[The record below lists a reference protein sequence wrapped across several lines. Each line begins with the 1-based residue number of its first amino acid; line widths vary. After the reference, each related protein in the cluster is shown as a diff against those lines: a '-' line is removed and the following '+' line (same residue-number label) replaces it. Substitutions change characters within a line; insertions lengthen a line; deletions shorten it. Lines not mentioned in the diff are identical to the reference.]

1 MSTSTETASPPASE
15 GADHGGPE
23 TDLQLDGV
31 QLEPDDSEG
40 FYNGEDGVYAHI
52 PETDYHDLR
61 RASST
66 VLSSLHEKSPAHAK
80 AKMDD
85 DTEPSRAQ
93 KFGTALHS
101 AVLTPD
107 LFDLEYDTKG
117 RCAAV
122 TGSGS
127 RCKNSGTH
135 PFLSVPY
142 DEDVDDEF
150 GDPETAAQE
159 SARAEIRWFCGT
171 HAPPEIETV
180 TESHEGDL
188 AITPADISVLS
199 ESQMEKIHTIRG
211 RIFECEAAS
220 QILSLPGREELTIL
234 WTHTA
239 TGVECKSRVDR
250 LLRHPELGYVAVDLK
265 TTSCARPGTTP
276 GDFGYDA
283 AKYGYDR
290 QAAFYLEALAEAGIP
305 TDYFLILAVEKSP
318 PYSVVPYLVGHEAL
332 EPGRAEMLSALR
344 TFRQC
349 QVEGQWP
356 GYTDAIVT
364 LDLPHWRYE

>member
-1 MSTSTETASPPASE
+1 MSASK
-15 GADHGGPE
+15 E
-23 TDLQLDGV
+23 TDPQLDGV
-31 QLEPDDSEG
+31 QLEPDDEAG
-40 FYNGEDGVYAHI
+40 FYNGEDGVYARI
-52 PETDYHDLR
+52 PEADYHDLR

-80 AKMDD
+80 AQLDD
-85 DTEPSRAQ
+85 DDEPTRAQ

-101 AVLTPD
+101 AVFTPD
-107 LFDLEYDTKG
+107 LFDLSFGVKD
-117 RCAAV
+117 RCAGV
-122 TGSGS
+122 KGDGD
-127 RCKNSGTH
+127 RCA
-135 PFLSVPY
+135 Y
-142 DEDVDDEF
+142 DGKSPWIVEDE
-150 GDPETAAQE
+150 EQE
-159 SARAEIRWFCGT
+159 IIQWFCGT
-171 HAPPEIETV
+171 HAPEPGDEVDSGVAVSEAEIE
-180 TESHEGDL
+180 
-188 AITPADISVLS
+188 VLS
-199 ESQMEKIHTIRG
+199 TGQMEKIQTIRN
-211 RIFECEAAS
+211 RIFEHKAGAR
-220 QILSLPGREELTIL
+220 ILSLPGREELTIL

-250 LLRHPELGYVAVDLK
+250 LFRHPNLGYVAVDLK
-265 TTSCARPGTTP
+265 TTRCARPGTTP

-305 TDYFLILAVEKSP
+305 TDYFLILAVEKQP
-318 PYSVVPYLVGHEAL
+318 PYAVVPYLVGHESL

-356 GYTDAIVT
+356 DYTSTIVT

>member
-1 MSTSTETASPPASE
+1 MSPSTETASPPASE

-52 PETDYHDLR
+52 PEADYHDLR

-80 AKMDD
+80 AKLEDD
-85 DTEPSRAQ
+85 SEPTRAQ
-93 KFGTALHS
+93 RFGTALHS

-107 LFDLEYDTKG
+107 VFDLQYDTKG
-117 RCAAV
+117 QCAGIK
-122 TGSGS
+122 GSGD
-127 RCKNSGTH
+127 RCTYDGKHPWIVEDSEATAEQSGTE
-135 PFLSVPY
+135 VI
-142 DEDVDDEF
+142 
-150 GDPETAAQE
+150 Q
-159 SARAEIRWFCGT
+159 WFCGT
-171 HAPPEIETV
+171 HAPESGDEVAAGTAVEQAEIE
-180 TESHEGDL
+180 
-188 AITPADISVLS
+188 VLS
-199 ESQMEKIHTIRG
+199 TGQMEKIHTIRE
-211 RIFECEAAS
+211 RIFEHEAGS

-265 TTSCARPGTTP
+265 TTRCARPGTTP

-305 TDYFLILAVEKSP
+305 TDYFLILAVEKQP
-318 PYSVVPYLVGHEAL
+318 PYAVVPYLVGHESL

-349 QVEGQWP
+349 REEGQWP

>member
-1 MSTSTETASPPASE
+1 MSAPTEASTKTASPPASE

-31 QLEPDDSEG
+31 QLEPDDKAG
-40 FYNGEDGVYAHI
+40 FYNGEDGVYPRI
-52 PETDYHDLR
+52 PEADYHDLR

-85 DTEPSRAQ
+85 DTEPTRAQ
-93 KFGTALHS
+93 RFGTALHS

-117 RCAAV
+117 QCAGIK
-122 TGSGS
+122 GSGD
-127 RCKNSGTH
+127 RCTYDGKH
-135 PFLSVPY
+135 PWIV
-142 DEDVDDEF
+142 EDDEA
-150 GDPETAAQE
+150 TAEQSGGE
-159 SARAEIRWFCGT
+159 VIQWFCGT
-171 HAPPEIETV
+171 HAPEPGDEVAAGTALEQAEIE
-180 TESHEGDL
+180 
-188 AITPADISVLS
+188 VLS
-199 ESQMEKIHTIRG
+199 TGQMEKIHTIRG

-220 QILSLPGREELTIL
+220 RILSLPGREELTIL

-290 QAAFYLEALAEAGIP
+290 QAAFYLKALAEAGIP
-305 TDYFLILAVEKSP
+305 TDYFLILAVEKQP

-364 LDLPHWRYE
+364 LDLPHWRYD